1 MEDNTSHDNQEVGPQ
16 DPTNHDNKVSQE
28 SSANTS
34 DSSSTEVVTMATIPA
49 DTAFSLATI
58 ESETGLSDNMISKV
72 NDELHPTCKAFV
84 GVEPLQTAMCEQEQA
99 GVQTEM
105 RASTTDSYP
114 MEYTTI
120 KTNSQKLENV
130 LPMEQ

>member
-1 MEDNTSHDNQEVGPQ
+1 MEDNQEVGSQ
-16 DPTNHDNKVSQE
+16 DPTNHDNKASQE

-58 ESETGLSDNMISKV
+58 ESETGLGDNMASKV
-72 NDELHPTCKAFV
+72 IDELQPTHRTCTAAFV
-84 GVEPLQTAMCEQEQA
+84 DVEPLQTTMCEEKQV

-120 KTNSQKLENV
+120 KTNNQKIEDV
-130 LPMEQ
+130 VPMEQ